1 MILGALRIP
10 GLLTLLLL
18 AAGIATKTSAIL
30 LTAIPLMVY
39 MAVMLAFSVGGP
51 PHRGSLH
58 ADRRLSQQRCVEG
71 EEISVT
77 TALWSTGPSL
87 VVISDRLALDDI
99 DGTLEGTTAAA
110 FRLRRRDSH
119 EQDLGGD
126 GPPAANLH
134 YTIRPNRGEFHLGG
148 TRVTSFAPCP
158 LTPRT
163 VVLENPLTL
172 RAVPRTSFVPP
183 VQIRPR
189 RTRVYAG
196 SVNTHLGGSG
206 LDFFGCRNYAPGDN
220 TRAINWRIVA
230 RTGSLVVNEFEQE
243 RIADV
248 SVILDCRA
256 SPYAR
261 SGERQL
267 FDDSVRAAASF
278 AVQFLRSG
286 NRVGLL
292 MYGDIPDWVYPGVG
306 KLQEV
311 QILDALSHAHT
322 SNREAFRA
330 LRNLPTRFIPP
341 GAQWVIISP
350 LIAFDD
356 AAVLSELRALG
367 YELLLVSPF
376 ASGSTIACKSSS
388 TTDAVAERTM
398 RILRTSQMTAVRRLG
413 VQVIEW
419 DTTTSLAAAVAQLHH
434 GRRRGTP

>member
-1 MILGALRIP
+1 MIRGALRIP

-18 AAGIATKTSAIL
+18 TAGIATKSSAVIL
-30 LTAIPLMVY
+30 VAVPFMVY
-39 MAVMLAFSVGGP
+39 MAVMLVFSAGP
-51 PHRGSLH
+51 RPNRGLLR
-58 ADRRLSQQRCVEG
+58 ADRRFSQQRCVEG

-77 TALWSTGPSL
+77 TELWSARPSL
-87 VVISDRLALDDI
+87 VVISDRSALDAI
-99 DGTLEGTTAAA
+99 RGTVEGATTGA
-110 FRLRRRDSH
+110 FRLQPALLAA
-119 EQDLGGD
+119 QDPGDDVPPSASLG
-126 GPPAANLH
+126 
-134 YTIRPNRGEFHLGG
+134 YTIRPSRGEFRLGG

-163 VVLENPLTL
+163 LVLENPSTL
-172 RAVPRTSFVPP
+172 RSVPRTSFVPP

-196 SVNTHLGGSG
+196 SVKTHLGGSG
-206 LDFFGCRNYAPGDN
+206 LDFFGCRDYAPGDN

-261 SGERQL
+261 SGARRL

-278 AVQFLRSG
+278 SVQFLRSG

-330 LRNLPTRFIPP
+330 LRNLPTRLIAPE
-341 GAQWVIISP
+341 AQLVIISP
-350 LIAFDD
+350 LVAFDD

-376 ASGSTIACKSSS
+376 SSGSTMTSESSG
-388 TTDAVAERTM
+388 TADAVADRTV
-398 RILRTSQMTAVRRLG
+398 RVLRTSQMTAVRRLG

-419 DTTTSLAAAVAQLHH
+419 DTSAALATAVAQLHH
-434 GRRRGTP
+434 GRRRGTQ